1 MNVKKTCFV
10 LMIVM
15 IFSSIS
21 FAGEPSSWSKYS
33 ILNLEYEDILPD
45 DFSPTNATGNVKRE
59 DLAEL
64 LVKFYGVSS
73 KSSYEAY
80 STRNPYIDSE
90 DDMVGR
96 AFTTGIFEGYD
107 GGNIYPNKMV
117 TIEEFCNYLMR
128 TANAL
133 DKSTVSKSLT
143 GYTDY
148 DDVNYKY
155 KEAVDFAFGIGL
167 INNGSSNQIKPN
179 GNITWEIAAYAVEKM
194 GLHYGFIDRG
204 FVDQDKENSK
214 FNNVGGFLYPKENY
228 SQLTIYPIESGYLKL
243 YMYSSPFVR
252 NQLLDMKSQ
261 QIELTRV
268 LESNSDISFSVSF
281 QVFKYAIKN
290 WEEVQRLY
298 IEEVKYVNL
307 SNGVI
312 TDSPVGN
319 KYLRLQGNGKLIIE
333 YISK

>member
-1 MNVKKTCFV
+1 MKKTCFV

-73 KSSYEAY
+73 KSSYEAF
-80 STRNPYIDSE
+80 STLNPYVDSE
-90 DDMVGR
+90 DDMIGR
-96 AFTTGIFEGYD
+96 AFTTKIFEGYE
-107 GGNIYPNKMV
+107 GANIYPDKLV
-117 TIEEFCNYLMR
+117 TTEEFCNYLMR
-128 TANAL
+128 TMNSL
-133 DKSTVSKSLT
+133 DKSTTSKSLT
-143 GYTDY
+143 GYSDY

-167 INNGSSNQIKPN
+167 INNGSSSQIKPKD
-179 GNITWEIAAYAVEKM
+179 NISWEMAIYAVEKM
-194 GLHYGFIDRG
+194 GIHYGFIDRV
-204 FVDQDKENSK
+204 FLNQDKDVSK
-214 FNNVGGFLYPKENY
+214 FNNNGGFLYPKENY
-228 SQLTIYPIESGYLKL
+228 TQLTVYPIEGGDLKL

-252 NQLLDMKSQ
+252 NQLLNMKSQ
-261 QIELTRV
+261 QIELARI
-268 LESNSDISFSVSF
+268 LESNSEISFLVSF
-281 QVFKYAIKN
+281 NVLKYAMKN
-290 WEEVQRLY
+290 WEEVQRSY
-298 IEEVKYVNL
+298 IEEVKYMNL

-312 TDSPVGN
+312 SDSPVGN
-319 KYLRLQGNGKLIIE
+319 KYIRLTSNGKLLIE